1 MCSIAVEMF
10 LVDCDRLISR
20 DSLFHGQVTEEEL
33 HPIVI
38 SRRLQVLK
46 ACLKETVMTGSI
58 WKWVAFLGNLGSIW
72 ISS

>member
-20 DSLFHGQVTEEEL
+20 DSLFPGQVAEVEL

-46 ACLKETVMTGSI
+46 ACSKETHDRVNIEVGRLSRLSRLLI
-58 WKWVAFLGNLGSIW
+58 
-72 ISS
+72 